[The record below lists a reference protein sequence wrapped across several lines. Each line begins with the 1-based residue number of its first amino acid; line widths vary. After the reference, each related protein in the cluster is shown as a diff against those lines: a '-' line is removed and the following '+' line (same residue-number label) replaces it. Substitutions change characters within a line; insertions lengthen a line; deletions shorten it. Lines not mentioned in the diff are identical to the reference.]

1 MKSNLNLVTAWNT
14 LWAQLT
20 SWAPG
25 LGTFLAVVGMLVIAI
40 FVGKWAWDKRRGGA
54 GGAGGFPVMAV
65 IFGLLLAGP
74 TVVIPVIL
82 SIVQVLFA
90 IVVSAIGWF
99 TSTIKS

>member
-1 MKSNLNLVTAWNT
+1 MNSNLNLVTAWNT
-14 LWAQLT
+14 LWTQLT
-20 SWAPG
+20 AWAPG
-25 LGTFLAVVGMLVIAI
+25 LGTFLAVVGMLVIVI
-40 FVGKWAWDKRRGGA
+40 FVGKWGWDKRRNS

-74 TVVIPVIL
+74 TIVIPVVL
-82 SIVQVLFA
+82 SILQVLFA